1 MTLKEPHYWMT
12 AIVAGLIST
21 FFAAFVGNY
30 DDFRYGALVSLG
42 FVNAYRI
49 SKIEQDHEPE
59 PEMAGDFEPFEP
71 ERWDG
76 RVE

>member
-1 MTLKEPHYWMT
+1 MRFKESDYWLT
-12 AIVAGLIST
+12 ACVAGFLST
-21 FFAAFVGNY
+21 LLAAFLGSY
-30 DDFRYGALVSLG
+30 DDFRYGALFSLAAT
-42 FVNAYRI
+42 NAYRI

-59 PEMAGDFEPFEP
+59 DSDRPEPFEP

>member
-1 MTLKEPHYWMT
+1 MKESNYWLT
-12 AIVAGLIST
+12 AIVAGLLST
-21 FFAAFVGNY
+21 FTAAFLGSY
-30 DDFRYGALVSLG
+30 DDFRYGALFSLG
-42 FVNAYRI
+42 CVNAYRI

-59 PEMAGDFEPFEP
+59 PEIVETFEPFEP